1 MSNLIEAH
9 LELSPRNHGYLR
21 DLDTMGGIMLAEA
34 QPIALT
40 GRDTW
45 LATIMAK
52 DTLPPSPIRLETRQ
66 PADPVLPAAIRRL
79 VGRPLADVAWKTVL
93 PGLKECHLGGTDGEA
108 SLLWIRAGR
117 AMPSHS
123 HSGLEATLVL
133 KGGFKDVSG
142 HYERG
147 DIAVADETVDHK
159 PVADDD
165 EDCICFVVS
174 EGHVKLTG
182 PIGRIFSRLSGR
194 G

>member
-1 MSNLIEAH
+1 M
-9 LELSPRNHGYLR
+9 
-21 DLDTMGGIMLAEA
+21 
-34 QPIALT
+34 
-40 GRDTW
+40 
-45 LATIMAK
+45 
-52 DTLPPSPIRLETRQ
+52 
-66 PADPVLPAAIRRL
+66 
-79 VGRPLADVAWKTVL
+79 
-93 PGLKECHLGGTDGEA
+93 DGEA
-108 SLLWIRAGR
+108 SLLWIRAGQ
-117 AMPSHS
+117 AMLSHT

-133 KGGFKDVSG
+133 KGGFADIHG

-159 PVADDD
+159 PVADDT